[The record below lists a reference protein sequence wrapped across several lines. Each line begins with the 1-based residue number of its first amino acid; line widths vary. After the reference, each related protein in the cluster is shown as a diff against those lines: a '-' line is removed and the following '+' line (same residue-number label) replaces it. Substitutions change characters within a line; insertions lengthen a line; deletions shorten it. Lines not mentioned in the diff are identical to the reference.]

1 MHAEEKGK
9 VIPSMKTTA
18 LTRIALLCALCA
30 VLGFL
35 ESLFPPFIPISGA
48 KIGLSNLAVL
58 FAIMR
63 FDTKEAFFVAF
74 IKVLIVCFWFSGL
87 NALFYSL
94 LGTVFSFIAMKLLI
108 KMKFSAISAGVGGG
122 IFHNIG
128 QIFAAAILLGTKN
141 VFYLSPYLLLL
152 GGLCGLITGII
163 SQLANK
169 YIPKNF

>member
-1 MHAEEKGK
+1 
-9 VIPSMKTTA
+9 MKTA
-18 LTRIALLCALCA
+18 ILTKIALLCALCA

-63 FDTKEAFFVAF
+63 FNTKEAFFVAL
-74 IKVLIVCFWFSGL
+74 IKVLVVCFWFSGL

-94 LGTVFSFIAMKLLI
+94 IGTLLSFIIMKLLI

-128 QIFAAAILLGTKN
+128 QLIAAAILLGTNN
-141 VFYLSPYLLLL
+141 VFYLLPYLLLL
-152 GGLCGLITGII
+152 GGLCGLVTGII
-163 SQLANK
+163 AQLANRS
-169 YIPKNF
+169 IPNNL